1 VEVERRPRV
10 PVAPRNAFFP
20 MALRGLLVDPANQH
34 VIKWDSDAREV
45 VILDKPLFIQTL
57 LPRTFKTHR
66 ALRVDQLPTAGEGTR
81 MYDSFVRQLN
91 YYGADTVFQFAR
103 CLPIDATYFLRTTLT
118 DDPAGFRKALRNTN
132 RYVVMD
138 RSIESPDD
146 FRFLNRYIPSHAL
159 RPAADPIREVKART
173 VAREAALDAAAPPA
187 SLDAAVLATESKRSA
202 PKQIYD
208 PSVER
213 KKPQHGS
220 SSSRKRSRTPTP
232 PVGGILPNAE
242 GRPPK
247 RSAAAAM
254 ERTVLNR
261 A

>member
-1 VEVERRPRV
+1 MS
-10 PVAPRNAFFP
+10 F
-20 MALRGLLVDPANQH
+20 
-34 VIKWDSDAREV
+34 ARW
-45 VILDKPLFIQTL
+45 
-57 LPRTFKTHR
+57 RH
-66 ALRVDQLPTAGEGTR
+66 G
-81 MYDSFVRQLN
+81 
-91 YYGADTVFQFAR
+91 GADASRV
-103 CLPIDATYFLRTTLT
+103 I
-118 DDPAGFRKALRNTN
+118 
-132 RYVVMD
+132 
-138 RSIESPDD
+138 
-146 FRFLNRYIPSHAL
+146 SH

-173 VAREAALDAAAPPA
+173 VAREAALDSMNATPPA
-187 SLDAAVLATESKRSA
+187 SLGEAVLAINATETKRSA

-232 PVGGILPNAE
+232 VGGIIPNAE

>member
-1 VEVERRPRV
+1 MG
-10 PVAPRNAFFP
+10 A
-20 MALRGLLVDPANQH
+20 RGRGDPTSRA
-34 VIKWDSDAREV
+34 WRS
-45 VILDKPLFIQTL
+45 L
-57 LPRTFKTHR
+57 LPRTFKTHH

-173 VAREAALDAAAPPA
+173 VAREAALDAMNATPPA
-187 SLDAAVLATESKRSA
+187 SLDEAVLAINATETKRSA

-232 PVGGILPNAE
+232 VGGIIPNAE

>member
-1 VEVERRPRV
+1 
-10 PVAPRNAFFP
+10 
-20 MALRGLLVDPANQH
+20 
-34 VIKWDSDAREV
+34 
-45 VILDKPLFIQTL
+45 
-57 LPRTFKTHR
+57 
-66 ALRVDQLPTAGEGTR
+66 

-91 YYGADTVFQFAR
+91 YY
-103 CLPIDATYFLRTTLT
+103 
-118 DDPAGFRKALRNTN
+118 GFRKALRNTN

-173 VAREAALDAAAPPA
+173 VAREKLDAAAPPA
-187 SLDAAVLATESKRSA
+187 SLDEAVLATETKRSA

-220 SSSRKRSRTPTP
+220 SSSRKRARTPTP

>member
-1 VEVERRPRV
+1 MAQDPSTTSRRIRAPSRG
-10 PVAPRNAFFP
+10 VAPIRIQA
-20 MALRGLLVDPANQH
+20 VDGIEAP
-34 VIKWDSDAREV
+34 V
-45 VILDKPLFIQTL
+45 PL
-57 LPRTFKTHR
+57 
-66 ALRVDQLPTAGEGTR
+66 
-81 MYDSFVRQLN
+81 
-91 YYGADTVFQFAR
+91 
-103 CLPIDATYFLRTTLT
+103 
-118 DDPAGFRKALRNTN
+118 
-132 RYVVMD
+132 
-138 RSIESPDD
+138 
-146 FRFLNRYIPSHAL
+146 AL

-173 VAREAALDAAAPPA
+173 VAREAALDSMNAAPPA
-187 SLDAAVLATESKRSA
+187 SLDEAVLATETKRSA

-232 PVGGILPNAE
+232 VGGIIPNAE

>member
-1 VEVERRPRV
+1 
-10 PVAPRNAFFP
+10 
-20 MALRGLLVDPANQH
+20 M
-34 VIKWDSDAREV
+34 
-45 VILDKPLFIQTL
+45 
-57 LPRTFKTHR
+57 
-66 ALRVDQLPTAGEGTR
+66 
-81 MYDSFVRQLN
+81 
-91 YYGADTVFQFAR
+91 
-103 CLPIDATYFLRTTLT
+103 
-118 DDPAGFRKALRNTN
+118 
-132 RYVVMD
+132 
-138 RSIESPDD
+138 
-146 FRFLNRYIPSHAL
+146 

-173 VAREAALDAAAPPA
+173 VAREAALDAMNATPPA
-187 SLDAAVLATESKRSA
+187 SLDEAVLAINATETKRSV

-220 SSSRKRSRTPTP
+220 SSRKRARTPTP
-232 PVGGILPNAE
+232 VGGIIPNAE

>member
-1 VEVERRPRV
+1 M
-10 PVAPRNAFFP
+10 NA
-20 MALRGLLVDPANQH
+20 
-34 VIKWDSDAREV
+34 
-45 VILDKPLFIQTL
+45 T
-57 LPRTFKTHR
+57 
-66 ALRVDQLPTAGEGTR
+66 
-81 MYDSFVRQLN
+81 
-91 YYGADTVFQFAR
+91 
-103 CLPIDATYFLRTTLT
+103 
-118 DDPAGFRKALRNTN
+118 
-132 RYVVMD
+132 
-138 RSIESPDD
+138 
-146 FRFLNRYIPSHAL
+146 
-159 RPAADPIREVKART
+159 
-173 VAREAALDAAAPPA
+173 PP
-187 SLDAAVLATESKRSA
+187 SLDEAVLAINATETKRSA

-220 SSSRKRSRTPTP
+220 SSSRKRARTPTP

>member
-1 VEVERRPRV
+1 MAQDPSTTSRRIRAPSRG
-10 PVAPRNAFFP
+10 VAPIRIQA
-20 MALRGLLVDPANQH
+20 VDGIEAP
-34 VIKWDSDAREV
+34 V
-45 VILDKPLFIQTL
+45 PL
-57 LPRTFKTHR
+57 
-66 ALRVDQLPTAGEGTR
+66 
-81 MYDSFVRQLN
+81 
-91 YYGADTVFQFAR
+91 
-103 CLPIDATYFLRTTLT
+103 
-118 DDPAGFRKALRNTN
+118 
-132 RYVVMD
+132 
-138 RSIESPDD
+138 
-146 FRFLNRYIPSHAL
+146 AL

-173 VAREAALDAAAPPA
+173 VAREAALDAAPPA
-187 SLDAAVLATESKRSA
+187 SLDEAVLATETKRSA

-220 SSSRKRSRTPTP
+220 SSSRKRARTPTP

>member
-1 VEVERRPRV
+1 
-10 PVAPRNAFFP
+10 
-20 MALRGLLVDPANQH
+20 
-34 VIKWDSDAREV
+34 
-45 VILDKPLFIQTL
+45 
-57 LPRTFKTHR
+57 
-66 ALRVDQLPTAGEGTR
+66 
-81 MYDSFVRQLN
+81 
-91 YYGADTVFQFAR
+91 
-103 CLPIDATYFLRTTLT
+103 
-118 DDPAGFRKALRNTN
+118 
-132 RYVVMD
+132 MD

-173 VAREAALDAAAPPA
+173 VAREKLDAAAPPA
-187 SLDAAVLATESKRSA
+187 SLDEAVLATETKRSA

-220 SSSRKRSRTPTP
+220 SSSRKRARTPTP

>member
-1 VEVERRPRV
+1 MSSAKGVAAFVDVLNASRRIGYPPGAVRGTISASGEVEVFVNLP
-10 PVAPRNAFFP
+10 PPGAAPGDAFQP
-20 MALRGLLVDPANQH
+20 P
-34 VIKWDSDAREV
+34 
-45 VILDKPLFIQTL
+45 
-57 LPRTFKTHR
+57 
-66 ALRVDQLPTAGEGTR
+66 
-81 MYDSFVRQLN
+81 
-91 YYGADTVFQFAR
+91 
-103 CLPIDATYFLRTTLT
+103 
-118 DDPAGFRKALRNTN
+118 
-132 RYVVMD
+132 
-138 RSIESPDD
+138 
-146 FRFLNRYIPSHAL
+146 
-159 RPAADPIREVKART
+159 EVKART
-173 VAREAALDAAAPPA
+173 VAREAALDSMNATPPA
-187 SLDAAVLATESKRSA
+187 SLDEAVLAINATETKRSA

-232 PVGGILPNAE
+232 VGGIIPNAE

>member
-1 VEVERRPRV
+1 
-10 PVAPRNAFFP
+10 
-20 MALRGLLVDPANQH
+20 M
-34 VIKWDSDAREV
+34 
-45 VILDKPLFIQTL
+45 
-57 LPRTFKTHR
+57 
-66 ALRVDQLPTAGEGTR
+66 
-81 MYDSFVRQLN
+81 FVRHL
-91 YYGADTVFQFAR
+91 
-103 CLPIDATYFLRTTLT
+103 
-118 DDPAGFRKALRNTN
+118 
-132 RYVVMD
+132 
-138 RSIESPDD
+138 
-146 FRFLNRYIPSHAL
+146 
-159 RPAADPIREVKART
+159 
-173 VAREAALDAAAPPA
+173 APPRMLPSQSPRGSRVSALPATALVPA
-187 SLDAAVLATESKRSA
+187 STASQIATETKRSA

-232 PVGGILPNAE
+232 VGGIIPNAE

>member
-1 VEVERRPRV
+1 MAQDPSTTSRRIRAPSRG
-10 PVAPRNAFFP
+10 VAPIRIQA
-20 MALRGLLVDPANQH
+20 VDGIEAP
-34 VIKWDSDAREV
+34 V
-45 VILDKPLFIQTL
+45 PL
-57 LPRTFKTHR
+57 
-66 ALRVDQLPTAGEGTR
+66 
-81 MYDSFVRQLN
+81 
-91 YYGADTVFQFAR
+91 
-103 CLPIDATYFLRTTLT
+103 
-118 DDPAGFRKALRNTN
+118 
-132 RYVVMD
+132 
-138 RSIESPDD
+138 
-146 FRFLNRYIPSHAL
+146 AL

-173 VAREAALDAAAPPA
+173 VAREAALDAMNATPPA
-187 SLDAAVLATESKRSA
+187 SLDEAVLAINATETKRSA

-232 PVGGILPNAE
+232 VGGIIPNAE

>member
-1 VEVERRPRV
+1 
-10 PVAPRNAFFP
+10 
-20 MALRGLLVDPANQH
+20 M
-34 VIKWDSDAREV
+34 
-45 VILDKPLFIQTL
+45 
-57 LPRTFKTHR
+57 
-66 ALRVDQLPTAGEGTR
+66 
-81 MYDSFVRQLN
+81 
-91 YYGADTVFQFAR
+91 
-103 CLPIDATYFLRTTLT
+103 
-118 DDPAGFRKALRNTN
+118 
-132 RYVVMD
+132 
-138 RSIESPDD
+138 
-146 FRFLNRYIPSHAL
+146 
-159 RPAADPIREVKART
+159 PAAAKPREVKART
-173 VAREAALDAAAPPA
+173 VAREKLDATAPPA
-187 SLDAAVLATESKRSA
+187 SLDEAVLATETKRSA

-220 SSSRKRSRTPTP
+220 SSSRKRARTPTP

>member
-1 VEVERRPRV
+1 
-10 PVAPRNAFFP
+10 
-20 MALRGLLVDPANQH
+20 
-34 VIKWDSDAREV
+34 
-45 VILDKPLFIQTL
+45 
-57 LPRTFKTHR
+57 
-66 ALRVDQLPTAGEGTR
+66 

-91 YYGADTVFQFAR
+91 YY
-103 CLPIDATYFLRTTLT
+103 
-118 DDPAGFRKALRNTN
+118 GFRKALRNTN

-173 VAREAALDAAAPPA
+173 VAREAALDSMNATPPA
-187 SLDAAVLATESKRSA
+187 SLDEAVLATETKRSA

-220 SSSRKRSRTPTP
+220 SSSRKRARTPTP
-232 PVGGILPNAE
+232 VGGIIPNAE

>member
-1 VEVERRPRV
+1 MPRSQCLPHGLGAPPTRLCVCTAPRALKRATAQEAALASLKTRLAKAEGEAAEQSRMLALTQKQLATQTERRRV
-10 PVAPRNAFFP
+10 AEMGGKSA
-20 MALRGLLVDPANQH
+20 Q
-34 VIKWDSDAREV
+34 
-45 VILDKPLFIQTL
+45 
-57 LPRTFKTHR
+57 
-66 ALRVDQLPTAGEGTR
+66 
-81 MYDSFVRQLN
+81 RQL
-91 YYGADTVFQFAR
+91 ATVQ
-103 CLPIDATYFLRTTLT
+103 IDQ
-118 DDPAGFRKALRNTN
+118 G
-132 RYVVMD
+132 
-138 RSIESPDD
+138 
-146 FRFLNRYIPSHAL
+146 
-159 RPAADPIREVKART
+159 RT
-173 VAREAALDAAAPPA
+173 VAREAALDSMNAMPPA
-187 SLDAAVLATESKRSA
+187 SLDEAVLATETKRSA

-232 PVGGILPNAE
+232 VGGIIPNTE

>member
-1 VEVERRPRV
+1 ME
-10 PVAPRNAFFP
+10 AQQ
-20 MALRGLLVDPANQH
+20 VD
-34 VIKWDSDAREV
+34 
-45 VILDKPLFIQTL
+45 
-57 LPRTFKTHR
+57 R
-66 ALRVDQLPTAGEGTR
+66 A
-81 MYDSFVRQLN
+81 
-91 YYGADTVFQFAR
+91 
-103 CLPIDATYFLRTTLT
+103 
-118 DDPAGFRKALRNTN
+118 
-132 RYVVMD
+132 
-138 RSIESPDD
+138 
-146 FRFLNRYIPSHAL
+146 
-159 RPAADPIREVKART
+159 KART
-173 VAREAALDAAAPPA
+173 VAREKLDAAAPPA
-187 SLDAAVLATESKRSA
+187 SLDEAVLATETKRSA

-232 PVGGILPNAE
+232 VGGIIPNAE

>member
-1 VEVERRPRV
+1 MV
-10 PVAPRNAFFP
+10 
-20 MALRGLLVDPANQH
+20 
-34 VIKWDSDAREV
+34 S
-45 VILDKPLFIQTL
+45 
-57 LPRTFKTHR
+57 
-66 ALRVDQLPTAGEGTR
+66 AG
-81 MYDSFVRQLN
+81 
-91 YYGADTVFQFAR
+91 A
-103 CLPIDATYFLRTTLT
+103 
-118 DDPAGFRKALRNTN
+118 
-132 RYVVMD
+132 
-138 RSIESPDD
+138 
-146 FRFLNRYIPSHAL
+146 AL

-173 VAREAALDAAAPPA
+173 VAREAALDSMNATPPA
-187 SLDAAVLATESKRSA
+187 SLDEAVLAINATETKRSA

-232 PVGGILPNAE
+232 VGGIIPNAE

>member
-1 VEVERRPRV
+1 MASTASQIGPRSN
-10 PVAPRNAFFP
+10 P
-20 MALRGLLVDPANQH
+20 
-34 VIKWDSDAREV
+34 
-45 VILDKPLFIQTL
+45 
-57 LPRTFKTHR
+57 R
-66 ALRVDQLPTAGEGTR
+66 ALVSRSDC
-81 MYDSFVRQLN
+81 
-91 YYGADTVFQFAR
+91 GAKVA
-103 CLPIDATYFLRTTLT
+103 A
-118 DDPAGFRKALRNTN
+118 DDPVTPELG
-132 RYVVMD
+132 
-138 RSIESPDD
+138 
-146 FRFLNRYIPSHAL
+146 
-159 RPAADPIREVKART
+159 PAARR
-173 VAREAALDAAAPPA
+173 RAAPDLEA
-187 SLDAAVLATESKRSA
+187 IRSA

-220 SSSRKRSRTPTP
+220 SSSRKRARTPTP

>member
-1 VEVERRPRV
+1 
-10 PVAPRNAFFP
+10 
-20 MALRGLLVDPANQH
+20 
-34 VIKWDSDAREV
+34 
-45 VILDKPLFIQTL
+45 
-57 LPRTFKTHR
+57 
-66 ALRVDQLPTAGEGTR
+66 

-91 YYGADTVFQFAR
+91 YY
-103 CLPIDATYFLRTTLT
+103 
-118 DDPAGFRKALRNTN
+118 GFRKALRNTN

-173 VAREAALDAAAPPA
+173 VAREKLDATAPPA
-187 SLDAAVLATESKRSA
+187 SLDEAVLATETKRSA

-220 SSSRKRSRTPTP
+220 SSSRKRARTPTP
-232 PVGGILPNAE
+232 PVGGILPNVE

>member
-1 VEVERRPRV
+1 MCFLGVSACRGGRAPACHRCKGW
-10 PVAPRNAFFP
+10 APR
-20 MALRGLLVDPANQH
+20 R
-34 VIKWDSDAREV
+34 R
-45 VILDKPLFIQTL
+45 
-57 LPRTFKTHR
+57 R
-66 ALRVDQLPTAGEGTR
+66 
-81 MYDSFVRQLN
+81 
-91 YYGADTVFQFAR
+91 
-103 CLPIDATYFLRTTLT
+103 
-118 DDPAGFRKALRNTN
+118 
-132 RYVVMD
+132 RY
-138 RSIESPDD
+138 
-146 FRFLNRYIPSHAL
+146 AL

-173 VAREAALDAAAPPA
+173 VAREAALDATPPA
-187 SLDAAVLATESKRSA
+187 SLDEAVLATETKRSA

-220 SSSRKRSRTPTP
+220 SSSRKRARTPTP

>member
-1 VEVERRPRV
+1 
-10 PVAPRNAFFP
+10 
-20 MALRGLLVDPANQH
+20 
-34 VIKWDSDAREV
+34 
-45 VILDKPLFIQTL
+45 
-57 LPRTFKTHR
+57 
-66 ALRVDQLPTAGEGTR
+66 

-91 YYGADTVFQFAR
+91 YY
-103 CLPIDATYFLRTTLT
+103 
-118 DDPAGFRKALRNTN
+118 GFRKALRNTN

-173 VAREAALDAAAPPA
+173 VAREKLDATAPPA
-187 SLDAAVLATESKRSA
+187 SLDEAVLATETKRSA

-232 PVGGILPNAE
+232 
-242 GRPPK
+242 
-247 RSAAAAM
+247 S
-254 ERTVLNR
+254 
-261 A
+261 